1 MGYRIFYEQTD
12 KKTGVCIGQG
22 ASVIAYSSVKRAK
35 KDAPSFEFNN
45 EDFIQEIVAIAEH
58 SPFINNPE
66 I

>member
-12 KKTGVCIGQG
+12 KKTGACIGQG

-45 EDFIQEIVAIAEH
+45 EYFMQEIVAIAEH